1 MREINIGTLHNH
13 SHTPL
18 FEIQGN
24 ITKLLKIH
32 NNIAVLFK
40 MFKGRF
46 WQKNKLIRKMAAPTL
61 NFPP

>member
-13 SHTPL
+13 GHTPL

-46 WQKNKLIRKMAAPTL
+46 WQKTS
-61 NFPP
+61 